1 MPAINDWRLPTVEEA
16 MSIVATIENPHGLLV
31 DAIFG
36 SWVEA
41 IWTGD
46 ACERRVCRVRFV
58 ADPYLGDTYEEKQ
71 DAVDLALKGLVVCVL
86 GLLFPP
92 LLLVGVFPLF
102 FGIRKLAYSSMGLGL
117 LDDSDL

>member
-1 MPAINDWRLPTVEEA
+1 MALVPILVVLILFILPAAI
-16 MSIVATIENPHGLLV
+16 LV
-31 DAIFG
+31 PRWLKKYRQKAQSAGYD
-36 SWVEA
+36 SLR
-41 IWTGD
+41 D
-46 ACERRVCRVRFV
+46 
-58 ADPYLGDTYEEKQ
+58 YLRAPPQTDEEKQ